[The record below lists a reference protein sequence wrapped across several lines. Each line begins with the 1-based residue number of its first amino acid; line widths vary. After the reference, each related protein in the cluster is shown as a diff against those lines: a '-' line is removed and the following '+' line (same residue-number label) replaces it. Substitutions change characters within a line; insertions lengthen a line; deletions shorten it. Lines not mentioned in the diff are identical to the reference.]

1 MTNTG
6 YSANPV
12 FNKWSR
18 IKIISKDDV
27 LETLKL
33 KIQLHDISGCPLE
46 YVTFKFDPD
55 YGYSWRAER
64 RNSPHLALPTK
75 GQMVIFWKTIEGA
88 KRNFLKRYERTI

>member
-1 MTNTG
+1 MTKTG
-6 YSANPV
+6 YITRPI
-12 FNKWSR
+12 FNNWER
-18 IKIISKDDV
+18 IEAVTKNDV
-27 LETLKL
+27 LKTGEL
-33 KIQLHDISGCPLE
+33 KIRLYDIAGCPLE